1 MSLRSVVRFSIGSYR
16 SKYQHGAGAPNRK
29 SRIENRKFLFLFS
42 VVCVALAVGGCSR
55 GASSVAASPAVSAS
69 VVTAGRLAN
78 PKIDEAS
85 GLAASRRA
93 DGVLWTHNDSGG
105 DPALYAIGTD
115 GRFLGSV
122 WLAGADNIDW
132 EDMASFT
139 LGGRAYLLVA
149 DVGDNSGKR
158 KNCSFY
164 VIEEP
169 DHAQLSPSKEF
180 VAPVAWSVAVAYP
193 DGPHDCE
200 AVAVDPGTAGDG
212 SDGRV
217 YLLTKREKP
226 SRLFSVP
233 LRPAAP
239 DAGEVAPQIA
249 FELGNVGLLPQPSSV
264 QSLLPVPTGRYRGQP
279 TGMDFSP
286 DGRMAVV
293 LTYGDVLLYAR
304 HEGESWFAALVRGP
318 VVLPPHKLG
327 QAEAVCFSRD
337 GKQIFVTVEGRGAAL
352 LRYELK

>member
-1 MSLRSVVRFSIGSYR
+1 MKR
-16 SKYQHGAGAPNRK
+16 ARK
-29 SRIENRKFLFLFS
+29 LQTGVPAALLLASFFL
-42 VVCVALAVGGCSR
+42 VLAGCSR
-55 GASSVAASPAVSAS
+55 GPSTAAASSAVSAN
-69 VVTAGRLAN
+69 VVTAGKLAN
-78 PKIDEAS
+78 PRIDEAS

-93 DGVLWTHNDSGG
+93 DGVLWVHNDSGG

-115 GRFLGSV
+115 GRFLGAV

-149 DVGDNSGKR
+149 DFGDNNGKR
-158 KNCSFY
+158 RNCSFY

-169 DHAQLSPSKEF
+169 DHAQLSPSKEI
-180 VAPVAWSVAVAYP
+180 VAPVAWNVPVAYP

-217 YLLTKREKP
+217 YFLTKREKP

-233 LRPAAP
+233 LKPASP
-239 DAGEVAPQIA
+239 GAGAGAPQIA
-249 FELGNVGLLPQPSSV
+249 FELGSVGLLPQPSSV
-264 QSLLPVPTGRYRGQP
+264 QNLLPVPTGRYRGQP

-293 LTYGDVLLYAR
+293 LTYGDVLLYPR
-304 HEGESWFAALVRGP
+304 REGESWFSALVREP

-337 GKQIFVTVEGRGAAL
+337 GKQIFVTEEGKGAAL
-352 LRYELK
+352 LQYQLRSATQ